1 MLSHLRKFPLIGGKK
16 QKKVHSPAHL
26 IKLHFHVFRFGSEYA
41 RTLSAKNL
49 LVWDKDL
56 RRGSVGT
63 SKRREF
69 E

>member
-1 MLSHLRKFPLIGGKK
+1 MFSCFE
-16 QKKVHSPAHL
+16 
-26 IKLHFHVFRFGSEYA
+26 SEYA

-49 LVWDKDL
+49 LVLDKNL

-69 E
+69 EWQ